1 MNKIF
6 LFLPI
11 VFILSLNNVV
21 SQTLVHGGIYTNTTW
36 SLANSPYLMDGSV
49 VVFPGVTLTI
59 EPGVEVRVKE
69 NGFAGNQFYLETR
82 GTINMIGQSGALIT
96 FRADSAVISNYAWNG
111 IFVKNSQGGV
121 LNYDYVSISNALY
134 AINYD
139 SYVPPL
145 IILNQCVFNYN
156 TNAINVGLEIQADSC
171 TFIGNGN
178 AVYGWSIFK
187 FTNCVFDSN
196 QQALPVYASEL
207 MVKDCLFTN
216 NTVGINLSS
225 SSSSGLNV
233 SNTIFD
239 NNIVAFQNAGNGLIE
254 SCTFTNN
261 GQGII
266 YANTLEIRNSV
277 FTNNQTAMQVGFET
291 LVYNCEINNN
301 GVGVAIGPL
310 NFGQPAP
317 IIENNRICNNTDYNI
332 DNRTDLN
339 MFIPTN
345 CFCSSDSAQIEEKI
359 LDGYDDIV
367 KGLISYAI
375 FDTTCT
381 TIVQTV
387 YKQPLTSTNES
398 HVKTQT
404 TVFPNPV
411 TDIVNISNPN
421 KFTKAEIIDMKG
433 QILFSWKLFEGNNQQ
448 SLKELPAGIYFL
460 RLSGSGL
467 YAEHIRI
474 IKQ

>member
-1 MNKIF
+1 M
-6 LFLPI
+6 P
-11 VFILSLNNVV
+11 LN
-21 SQTLVHGGIYTNTTW
+21 
-36 SLANSPYLMDGSV
+36 
-49 VVFPGVTLTI
+49 
-59 EPGVEVRVKE
+59 
-69 NGFAGNQFYLETR
+69 
-82 GTINMIGQSGALIT
+82 
-96 FRADSAVISNYAWNG
+96 
-111 IFVKNSQGGV
+111 
-121 LNYDYVSISNALY
+121 
-134 AINYD
+134 
-139 SYVPPL
+139 
-145 IILNQCVFNYN
+145 
-156 TNAINVGLEIQADSC
+156 
-171 TFIGNGN
+171 
-178 AVYGWSIFK
+178 IFK
-187 FTNCVFDSN
+187 
-196 QQALPVYASEL
+196 
-207 MVKDCLFTN
+207 
-216 NTVGINLSS
+216 
-225 SSSSGLNV
+225 SSGLNV

-301 GVGVAIGPL
+301 GIGVAIGPL

-317 IIENNRICNNTDYNI
+317 VIENNRICNNSDYNI

-345 CFCSSDSAQIEEKI
+345 CFCISDSAQIEEKI

-375 FDTTCT
+375 FDTNCT
-381 TIVQTV
+381 TIIQTV

-398 HVKTQT
+398 QVKTQT

-411 TDIVNISNPN
+411 ADIVNISNPN
-421 KFTKAEIIDMKG
+421 KFAKAEIIDMKG

-448 SLKELPAGIYFL
+448 SLKDLPAGIYFL

>member
-1 MNKIF
+1 MNKII
-6 LFLPI
+6 LLLAI
-11 VFILSLNNVV
+11 AYLLSLNNIFA
-21 SQTLVHGGIYTNTTW
+21 QTPVHGGIYTNTTW

-69 NGFAGNQFYLETR
+69 NGFSGDQFYLETR
-82 GTINMIGQSGALIT
+82 GTINMIGQPGALIT
-96 FRADSAVISNYAWNG
+96 FRADSAVTSNYAWIG

-121 LNYDYVSISNALY
+121 FNYDYVSISNALY

-139 SYVPPL
+139 TYVPPL

-156 TNAINVGLEIQADSC
+156 TNAINVGLELQADSC
-171 TFIGNGN
+171 TFTGNGN
-178 AVYGWSIFK
+178 AVYGWNIFK
-187 FTNCVFDSN
+187 LTNCIFDSN

-207 MVKDCLFTN
+207 KVKDCLFTN
-216 NTVGINLSS
+216 NTVGINLNSYS
-225 SSSSGLNV
+225 PDGLDV

-239 NNIVAFQNAGNGLIE
+239 NNIIAFQNAASGIID

-261 GQGII
+261 DQGINNT
-266 YANTLEIRNSV
+266 NTLEIRNS
-277 FTNNQTAMQVGFET
+277 FFYNNQTAMQVGWET

-301 GVGVAIGPL
+301 GTGVAIGPL
-310 NFGQPAP
+310 SFGQLVPV
-317 IIENNRICNNTDYNI
+317 IENNRICNNTNYNI

-345 CFCSSDSAQIEEKI
+345 CFCISDSAQIEEKI
-359 LDGYDDIV
+359 LDGYDNII

-381 TIVQTV
+381 IVIETV
-387 YKQPLTSTNES
+387 NKQPFTSVDKSPVNA
-398 HVKTQT
+398 KT

-411 TDIVNISNPN
+411 SDIVNISNN
-421 KFTKAEIIDMKG
+421 ANFIKAEIIDMKG
-433 QILFSWKLFEGNNQQ
+433 QIHFSWKLFEGDNQQ
-448 SLKELPAGIYFL
+448 SLKELPSGIYFL

-467 YAEHIRI
+467 HAEHIRL